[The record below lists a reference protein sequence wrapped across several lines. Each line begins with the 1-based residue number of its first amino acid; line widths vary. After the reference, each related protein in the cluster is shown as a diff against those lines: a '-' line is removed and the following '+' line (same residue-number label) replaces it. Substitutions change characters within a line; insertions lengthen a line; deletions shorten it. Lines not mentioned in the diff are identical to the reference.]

1 MYRKRGYK
9 MRQLMIIL
17 IVGCIVSTGLSQ
29 SQITETKKYDAPQNG
44 PIIEKVQVERDY
56 YNEMQRSAENKKKES
71 PNLQSGKIAVVK
83 DMERTNQK
91 SKYHS
96 AASAK
101 PKQVLNTDRPNNF
114 GQGKEQIYSKTKN
127 RKKLGRVKGYAPRE
141 EMKKIDIHPPVSE
154 EVLIQALGNPKPIQK
169 QSK

>member
-1 MYRKRGYK
+1 MKK
-9 MRQLMIIL
+9 LMISIF
-17 IVGCIVSTGLSQ
+17 IGSFIAAGFAQ
-29 SQITETKKYDAPQNG
+29 SQISKSEKNEALQNG
-44 PIIEKVQVERDY
+44 PVIEKVQGERDY
-56 YNEMQRSAENKKKES
+56 YSEMQRSAENKKKES

-96 AASAK
+96 AANAK

-141 EMKKIDIHPPVSE
+141 EMKKIDVHPPVSE